1 MCPAD
6 QAQPMH
12 LCALSLVPHQ
22 TGSPCRQGL
31 GHCIACRLILE
42 QEGMMRTHPGNVRG
56 TDCCRG
62 CIDNQRLWIALAIAA
77 EEGAIHLEVVAQ
89 IMTSSSPV

>member
-1 MCPAD
+1 
-6 QAQPMH
+6 
-12 LCALSLVPHQ
+12 
-22 TGSPCRQGL
+22 
-31 GHCIACRLILE
+31 
-42 QEGMMRTHPGNVRG
+42 MRTHPGNVRG